1 MKFLNWLETLQLQ
14 ILNSRRSIRSRQT
27 RSPQHAHLRQIDVA
41 PLAESLEDR
50 AQLSPLVYVEHDG
63 GANPLFGVDVGS
75 YATQT
80 FGDLDGDGDQ
90 DMIAGKNNGKFNFFQ
105 NTGTAT
111 NPVFAEVT
119 GSANPV
125 NGLDAGYYS
134 TPALVD
140 LDGDGKLDLVSGT
153 LGDIKF
159 FRNTGT
165 LTAPSFSELT
175 GESNPFNGIGGGNFL
190 GVTLGDID
198 GDGDAD
204 LVLTRLG
211 GDFRFFENTG
221 TSTSPAFTEQLDGA
235 NPFDDFNIGG
245 FAKSSL
251 GDVDGDGD
259 LDLFASPGYQTFLIL
274 NTGSATSPAFSLQ
287 SSENNPLSGLN
298 TGNQGAPSIVDLD
311 ADGDADVVVG
321 QQNGSFRLF
330 KASAAPPSTTP
341 GVILVISAS
350 TGSETFGTQITVT
363 AVADFKQSTSQTVT
377 LNVSGTGI
385 TSGDFTVSSPTITI
399 GANQTRGSVTFTV
412 KDDLLN
418 EGVETATLS
427 LSNPSAGLTLGSNTT
442 QNVIIAEDYDV
453 DGAVLPTYT
462 EQTGAANPLNGFDAG
477 SYVVPTFGDVDGD
490 GDQDLIAG
498 KNNGTFSFFR
508 NTGTATNPVFSEVT
522 GDASPVNG
530 LDAGYYSTPALVDLD
545 GDGKLDLVSGTLGDV
560 RFFRN
565 TGTLTSPT
573 FSELSGSSNPFNGI
587 SGGNFFGVTLGDVDG
602 DGDFDMVLGRL
613 NGDFRFFENTGSTT
627 SPAFTEKT
635 GSANPL
641 NGIVIGGFL
650 KPTFGD
656 IDSDGDLDL
665 FASPGYQTNLIL
677 NAGTAS
683 TPAFFH
689 QGSLRNPF
697 AGKNTGN
704 QGAPV
709 LVDLD
714 GDSDLDVVFG
724 QQNGTF
730 RLFKAAPELGNAP
743 TVANAISDQNA
754 TEDSSFSFQF
764 SADTFTDI
772 DVGATL
778 TYSAT
783 KSDGSALPSW
793 LTFTASTRTFSGTP
807 LNADVG
813 TLSIKVTATDNRS
826 QSVSDTFNLVVANTN
841 DAPTLAHAIADQNAA
856 EDSAFTFTFATDTF
870 ADVDASD
877 SLTLI
882 ATQSDGSA
890 LPGWLTFT
898 AATRTFSGT
907 PLNAN
912 VATVSIKV
920 TATDSGDAS
929 VSDTFELVVSNTND
943 APTVANAIADQNA
956 TEDSP
961 FALAFAANTFAEV
974 DAGDSLT
981 LTATRSDGSALPS
994 WLTFTAATHTFSGTP
1009 LNSDVGTLSIKVT
1022 ATDSNHASVND
1033 TFNLVVA
1040 NTNDA
1045 PTLAHVIA
1053 DQNATEGSAF
1063 TLTFAAD
1070 TFADVDEGDLLTL
1083 TATRSDGSALPSWL
1097 TFTAATRT
1105 FSGTPQ
1111 GADLGTLSIKVTATD
1126 TSHASVSETFSL
1138 AAIGTQV
1145 VLSDGSVAITD
1156 VGGASNDSI
1165 GLSMD
1170 DDHLVVTLDGVTTEI
1185 PLTGLTELVITG
1197 GGGDDTLNVDLSHGP
1212 LPFNI
1217 VFLGGNGGFDT
1228 LNVTGFDESGLFTS
1242 YTANFTNRNDGNIQ
1256 YRNGNT
1262 VLTTLTY
1269 TGLEPITI
1277 AGTPTEII
1285 FNLPSTNDTDVRL
1298 LDIGGADG
1306 IMRLTGS
1313 TFETTDFSIA
1323 AATSITINA
1332 NAGNDRITIQG
1343 VDASYSGQLI
1353 VNGGAGNDVLTAT
1366 ASAISVMLIGDAGN
1380 DTLTGSTHDDTLTGG
1395 LGNDVLNGGSGIDT
1409 VAETT
1414 SENLILTNTQLT
1426 GNGND
1431 KLTSIERANLNGNAA
1446 NNLLDASGFTLGNVT
1461 LLGGNGN
1468 DTLIGGAFT
1477 GAAGN
1482 DGFNDSLD
1490 GGAGTDV
1497 VRQSSRTSQTFSIG
1511 PTPGT
1516 NVVTGASSNAGDLWT
1531 SIESLHFIGSGTAAT
1546 TLDASLFTGSVTL
1559 AGGSGND
1566 TLIGGRGSNV
1576 LNGNAGRD
1584 SLIGGDGNDTLNGGT
1599 GNDTLRGNA
1608 GDDRMFGDEGNDKLF
1623 GGNGQ
1628 DLMDGGVGSDVLTG
1642 EVGNDTINGGA
1653 GNDAISGGSGDDLL
1667 NGGLGNDSILG
1678 GTGND
1683 LLRSG
1688 GGSDYLSGESGDD
1701 RFAASGA
1708 HIIFGGGVNAVSGSS
1723 NHIDSVFLFDFGRLL
1738 V

>member
-1 MKFLNWLETLQLQ
+1 MKLLNWLAPLQFQ
-14 ILNSRRSIRSRQT
+14 FLNSRRSIRNRRT
-27 RSPQHAHLRQIDVA
+27 RSPQHAHLQPLGVA
-41 PLAESLEDR
+41 PLVEPLEDR
-50 AQLSPLVYVEHDG
+50 ALLTPLVYVEHDG
-63 GANPLFGVDVGS
+63 GANPLFGIDVGS
-75 YATQT
+75 YANQA
-80 FGDLDGDGDQ
+80 FGDVDGDGDQ
-90 DMIAGKNNGKFNFFQ
+90 DMIAGNNNGNFNFFE

-111 NPVFAEVT
+111 NPVFVEVT
-119 GSANPV
+119 GSGNPV
-125 NGLDAGYYS
+125 NGLDAGHYS
-134 TPALVD
+134 TPALAD

-153 LGDIKF
+153 LGDVKF
-159 FRNTGT
+159 FQNTGT
-165 LTAPSFSELT
+165 LTAPLFSELT
-175 GESNPFNGIGGGNFL
+175 GESNPFNGIGGGNFF
-190 GVTLGDID
+190 GVTLGDVD

-204 LVLTRLG
+204 MVLSRLG

-221 TSTSPAFTEQLDGA
+221 TSTSPAFTERTGSA
-235 NPFDDFNIGG
+235 NPFEGINIGG

-259 LDLFASPGYQTFLIL
+259 LDLYASPGYQINLIL
-274 NTGSATSPAFSLQ
+274 NTGSTTSPAFSLQ

-311 ADGDADVVVG
+311 SDGDADVVVG

-330 KASAAPPSTTP
+330 KASAAAPSTTP

-350 TGSETFGTQITVT
+350 TGSETLGTQITVT
-363 AVADFKQSTSQTVT
+363 AVSDFKQSSSQTVT
-377 LNVSGTGI
+377 LGVSGTGI
-385 TSGDFTVSSPTITI
+385 TSGDFTSDATITI
-399 GANQTRGSVTFTV
+399 GANQTRGTVTFTV

-427 LSNPSAGLTLGSNTT
+427 LSNPSEGLTLGSSTT
-442 QNVIIAEDYDV
+442 QNITITEDYDV

-477 SYVVPTFGDVDGD
+477 AYVVPTFGDVDGD

-508 NTGTATNPVFSEVT
+508 NTGTATNPVFAEVT
-522 GDASPVNG
+522 GGESPVNG
-530 LDAGYYSTPALVDLD
+530 LNAGNYSTPALVDLD

-587 SGGNFFGVTLGDVDG
+587 GGGNFFGVTLGDVDG
-602 DGDFDMVLGRL
+602 DGDLDMVLSRL
-613 NGDFRFFENTGSTT
+613 GGNFRFFENTGTST
-627 SPAFTEKT
+627 SPAFTERT

-641 NGIVIGGFL
+641 NGITIGGFGKSTL
-650 KPTFGD
+650 GD
-656 IDSDGDLDL
+656 VDGDGDLDL

-683 TPAFFH
+683 TPQFFQ
-689 QGSLRNPF
+689 QGSLRNPL

-730 RLFKAAPELGNAP
+730 RLFKAAPDSGNAP
-743 TVANAISDQNA
+743 TLANA
-754 TEDSSFSFQF
+754 
-764 SADTFTDI
+764 
-772 DVGATL
+772 V
-778 TYSAT
+778 
-783 KSDGSALPSW
+783 P
-793 LTFTASTRTFSGTP
+793 
-807 LNADVG
+807 
-813 TLSIKVTATDNRS
+813 
-826 QSVSDTFNLVVANTN
+826 
-841 DAPTLAHAIADQNAA
+841 
-856 EDSAFTFTFATDTF
+856 
-870 ADVDASD
+870 
-877 SLTLI
+877 
-882 ATQSDGSA
+882 
-890 LPGWLTFT
+890 
-898 AATRTFSGT
+898 
-907 PLNAN
+907 
-912 VATVSIKV
+912 
-920 TATDSGDAS
+920 
-929 VSDTFELVVSNTND
+929 
-943 APTVANAIADQNA
+943 DQNA

-961 FALAFAANTFAEV
+961 F
-974 DAGDSLT
+974 SIQ
-981 LTATRSDGSALPS
+981 
-994 WLTFTAATHTFSGTP
+994 FTA
-1009 LNSDVGTLSIKVT
+1009 
-1022 ATDSNHASVND
+1022 D
-1033 TFNLVVA
+1033 TFN
-1040 NTNDA
+1040 D
-1045 PTLAHVIA
+1045 I
-1053 DQNATEGSAF
+1053 
-1063 TLTFAAD
+1063 
-1070 TFADVDEGDLLTL
+1070 DVDETL
-1083 TATRSDGSALPSWL
+1083 TYSATKSDGSALPSWL

-1105 FSGTPQ
+1105 FSGTPLNADVGTLSVKVTATDNRSQ
-1111 GADLGTLSIKVTATD
+1111 SVSDIFNLVVANTNDAPTLANAIADQNAAEGAAFTLTFAANTFADVDAGDSLTLTATRFDGSALPSWLTFTAATRTFSGTPLGDDLGTLSIKVTATD

-1145 VLSDGSVAITD
+1145 VSSGGSVAITD
-1156 VGGASNDSI
+1156 VGGASDDAI

-1170 DDHLVVTLDGVTTEI
+1170 GDSLVVTLDGVSTEI
-1185 PLTGLTELVITG
+1185 SLDGLTDLVITG
-1197 GGGDDTLNVDLSHGP
+1197 GGGDDTLNVDLSQGP

-1217 VFLGGNGGFDT
+1217 VFNGGNGGFDT

-1242 YTANFTNRNDGNIQ
+1242 YTANFTNRNDGSIQ
-1256 YRNGNT
+1256 YRNGST

-1306 IMRLTGS
+1306 VMRLTGS

-1332 NAGNDRITIQG
+1332 NAGNDRVTIQS
-1343 VDASYSGQLI
+1343 VDAGYSGQVI
-1353 VNGGAGNDVLTAT
+1353 VNGGAGNDVLAAT
-1366 ASAISVMLIGDAGN
+1366 TSGIPVMLNGGAGN
-1380 DTLTGSTHDDTLTGG
+1380 DTLTGSANNDTLCGG

-1409 VAETT
+1409 VVETV
-1414 SENLILTNTQLT
+1414 SANLILNNTQLT

-1431 KLTSIERANLNGNAA
+1431 KLTSIERANLTGNATG
-1446 NNLLDASGFTLGNVT
+1446 NVLDASGFTLGNVT
-1461 LLGGNGN
+1461 LLGGSGN
-1468 DTLIGGAFT
+1468 DTLIGGGFS
-1477 GAAGN
+1477 GATDD

-1497 VRQSSRTSQTFSIG
+1497 VRQTSRTSQTLAVG

-1516 NVVTGASSNAGDLWT
+1516 NVVTGASSGAGDLWT
-1531 SIESLHFIGSGTAAT
+1531 SIEGLHFIGSGTAGT
-1546 TLDASLFTGSVTL
+1546 SLDASLFTGSVTL

-1566 TLIGGRGSNV
+1566 RLFGGRGNNV
-1576 LNGNAGRD
+1576 LNGNAGND
-1584 SLIGGDGNDTLNGGT
+1584 SITGGDSSDSLNGGA

-1628 DLMDGGVGSDVLTG
+1628 DQMDGGTGSDVLTG

-1653 GNDAISGGSGDDLL
+1653 GSDAISGGSGDDVL

-1678 GTGND
+1678 
-1683 LLRSG
+1683 
-1688 GGSDYLSGESGDD
+1688 
-1701 RFAASGA
+1701 
-1708 HIIFGGGVNAVSGSS
+1708 
-1723 NHIDSVFLFDFGRLL
+1723 RLATIS
-1738 V
+1738 

>member
-1 MKFLNWLETLQLQ
+1 MKLLNWLNTVQSQL
-14 ILNSRRSIRSRQT
+14 LKSRRSLRSRQT
-27 RSPQHAHLRQIDVA
+27 RSPQHAHWQRIDVA
-41 PLAESLEDR
+41 PRAESLEDR

-63 GANPLFGVDVGS
+63 GANPLFGFDVGS
-75 YATQT
+75 YATQA

-105 NTGTAT
+105 NTGTTT

-125 NGLDAGYYS
+125 DGLDAGYYS

-153 LGDIKF
+153 LGDVKF

-175 GESNPFNGIGGGNFL
+175 GESNPFNGIGGGNFF
-190 GVTLGDID
+190 GVTLGDVD
-198 GDGDAD
+198 VDSDAD
-204 LVLTRLG
+204 LVLSRLG

-221 TSTSPAFTEQLDGA
+221 TSTSPAFTERTGSA
-235 NPFDDFNIGG
+235 NPFDGINIGG
-245 FAKSSL
+245 FAKATL

-259 LDLFASPGYQTFLIL
+259 LDLYASPGYQTNLIL
-274 NTGSATSPAFSLQ
+274 NTGTATSPAFSLQ
-287 SSENNPLSGLN
+287 SAENNPLSGLN

-311 ADGDADVVVG
+311 SDGDADVVVG

-330 KASAAPPSTTP
+330 KASAAPPSNTP
-341 GVILVISAS
+341 GVILVISSS
-350 TGSETFGTQITVT
+350 TGSETLGTQITVT
-363 AVADFKQSTSQTVT
+363 AVSDFKQSSSQTVA
-377 LNVSGTGI
+377 LGVSGTGI
-385 TSGDFTVSSPTITI
+385 TSGDFTVSDSTITI

-427 LSNPSAGLTLGSNTT
+427 LSNPSAGLTLGSSTT
-442 QNVIIAEDYDV
+442 QSITISEDYDV

-477 SYVVPTFGDVDGD
+477 SYVVPAFGDVDGD

-508 NTGTATNPVFSEVT
+508 NTGTATNPVFAEVT
-522 GDASPVNG
+522 GGESPVNG

-545 GDGKLDLVSGTLGDV
+545 GDGKLDLVSGTLGDI

-565 TGTLTSPT
+565 TGTLTSPS
-573 FSELSGSSNPFNGI
+573 FSELTGSSNPFNGI
-587 SGGNFFGVTLGDVDG
+587 GGGNFFGVTLGDVDG
-602 DGDFDMVLGRL
+602 DGDFDMVQGSLSGA
-613 NGDFRFFENTGSTT
+613 FRFFENTGSAT

-635 GSANPL
+635 GSTNPL
-641 NGIVIGGFL
+641 NGITIGGFL
-650 KPTFGD
+650 KPTLGD
-656 IDSDGDLDL
+656 VDGDGDLDL
-665 FASPGYQTNLIL
+665 FGSTGYQTSFVL

-683 TPAFFH
+683 TPQFFH
-689 QGSLRNPF
+689 QGSLRNPL

-704 QGAPV
+704 QGAVV

-714 GDSDLDVVFG
+714 GDSDLDVVLG

-754 TEDSSFSFQF
+754 TEDSSFLFQF
-764 SADTFTDI
+764 SEDTFTDI

-813 TLSIKVTATDNRS
+813 SLSVKVTATDNRT
-826 QSVSDTFNLVVANTN
+826 QSVSDTFDLAVANTN
-841 DAPTLAHAIADQNAA
+841 DAPTLVNAIADQNAV

-890 LPGWLTFT
+890 LPSWLTFT

-912 VATVSIKV
+912 VSTVSITV
-920 TATDSGDAS
+920 TATDSSDVS

-956 TEDSP
+956 TED
-961 FALAFAANTFAEV
+961 LAFTLVFAANTFAEV
-974 DAGDSLT
+974 DADDSLT
-981 LTATRSDGSALPS
+981 LTATRSDGTELPS
-994 WLTFTAATHTFSGTP
+994 WLSFTAATRTFSGTP
-1009 LNSDVGTLSIKVT
+1009 LNADVGSLSIKVT
-1022 ATDSNHASVND
+1022 ATDSSHASVSD
-1033 TFNLVVA
+1033 TFSLVVA

-1063 TLTFAAD
+1063 SLTFAAD
-1070 TFADVDEGDLLTL
+1070 TFADVDAGDSLTL

-1105 FSGTPQ
+1105 FSGTPRSN
-1111 GADLGTLSIKVTATD
+1111 DLGILSIKVTATD

-1138 AAIGTQV
+1138 TAIGTQV
-1145 VLSDGSVAITD
+1145 VSSDGSVAITD
-1156 VGGASNDSI
+1156 VGGASNDAI

-1170 DDHLVVTLDGVTTEI
+1170 DDNLVVTLDGVTTEI
-1185 PLTGLTELVITG
+1185 SLAGLTELVITG

-1217 VFLGGNGGFDT
+1217 VFNGGNGGFDT
-1228 LNVTGFDESGLFTS
+1228 LNVIGFDESGLFTS
-1242 YTANFTNRNDGNIQ
+1242 YTANFTNRNDGSIQ
-1256 YRNGNT
+1256 YRNGST
-1262 VLTTLTY
+1262 ILTTLTY

-1277 AGTPTEII
+1277 AGTPMEII
-1285 FNLPSTNDTDVRL
+1285 FNLPSTSDTDVRL

-1332 NAGNDRITIQG
+1332 NSGNDRVTIQG
-1343 VDASYSGQLI
+1343 VDAGYSGQVI

-1366 ASAISVMLIGDAGN
+1366 ASNIPVMLIGDAGN
-1380 DTLTGSTHDDTLTGG
+1380 DTLTGSTQDDTLTGG
-1395 LGNDVLNGGSGIDT
+1395 LGNDVLNGGAGIDT
-1409 VAETT
+1409 VTETT
-1414 SENLILTNTQLT
+1414 SANLILNNTQLT

-1431 KLTSIERANLNGNAA
+1431 KLTNIERANLTGNAT
-1446 NNLLDASGFTLGNVT
+1446 NNILDASGFTLGNVT

-1468 DTLIGGAFT
+1468 DTLIGGAFSGT
-1477 GAAGN
+1477 ADD

-1497 VRQSSRTSQTFSIG
+1497 ARQSSRTSQTLAVG
-1511 PTPGT
+1511 TTPGT
-1516 NVVTGASSNAGDLWT
+1516 NVVTGASSNVGDLWT
-1531 SIESLHFIGSGTAAT
+1531 SIESLHFIGSGSSAT

-1566 TLIGGRGSNV
+1566 RLLGGRGKNV
-1576 LNGNAGRD
+1576 LNGNAGNDSITGGDSSD
-1584 SLIGGDGNDTLNGGT
+1584 SLNGGAGNDTL
-1599 GNDTLRGNA
+1599 LGNA
-1608 GDDRMFGDEGNDKLF
+1608 GDDRMFGEEGSDKLF

-1628 DLMDGGVGSDVLTG
+1628 DLMDGGAGSDVLTG
-1642 EVGNDTINGGA
+1642 EVGNDTINGSA
-1653 GNDAISGGSGDDLL
+1653 GSDAISGGSGDDVL
-1667 NGGLGNDSILG
+1667 NGGLGGDSILG

-1683 LLRSG
+1683 LLRG
-1688 GGSDYLSGESGDD
+1688 GGGADYLSGESGDD

-1708 HIIFGGGVNAVSGSS
+1708 RIIFGSGDDSVSGSS
-1723 NHIDSVFLFDFGRLL
+1723 NNIDAVFLFDFDRLL